1 MYTYVRVLMKTGQPR
16 GFRTSGIEWR
26 EVSTFERG
34 GGGRSKGPWLVV
46 LGEEGD
52 VVAELLKDAI
62 RGVEIEERVD
72 WDLIRSMEEDE
83 EDEDEEYDED
93 E

>member
-1 MYTYVRVLMKTGQPR
+1 MGPGVV
-16 GFRTSGIEWR
+16 
-26 EVSTFERG
+26 VG
-34 GGGRSKGPWLVV
+34 GG
-46 LGEEGD
+46 EGD

-83 EDEDEEYDED
+83 EDEDEDYDED